1 MSQANT
7 PQPIA
12 EPKPIWDP
20 PAKPLEPESDPP
32 SIPEENNPDI
42 EEAEKQRS

>member
-1 MSQANT
+1 MSQTDT
-7 PQPIA
+7 PS
-12 EPKPIWDP
+12 
-20 PAKPLEPESDPP
+20 PARTEADRGPAGQALEPESDPP